1 MNYYNNDYDRG
12 YTEAT
17 MSAADYM
24 ARTYR
29 WMAGGLGV
37 TFGVALLTAATPLFY
52 LVNALYLVLTIAELG
67 LVFYFSSR
75 IQHMSVG
82 AARGVF
88 LAYSALNGMML
99 SYYFLAFS
107 VGTLVM
113 GFLSTAVYFGLM
125 AVYGRTTSRDL
136 TSWGPKLMMGL
147 MAMLFTSLVG
157 ALFGFGIGASLLSSG
172 IGLVIFM
179 LLTAYDTQ
187 KLHQM
192 YAYYSMDS
200 ALAEKASVYGAL
212 TLYLDFIN
220 IFLFVVRLLGMGGR
234 SRD

>member
-1 MNYYNNDYDRG
+1 MPDG
-12 YTEAT
+12 FV
-17 MSAADYM
+17 
-24 ARTYR
+24 
-29 WMAGGLGV
+29 GLAVRVVFRISLYETGINGCGLAV

-220 IFLFVVRLLGMGGR
+220 IFLFVLRLLGMGGR
-234 SRD
+234 NSND

>member
-29 WMAGGLGV
+29 WMACGLAV
-37 TFGVALLTAATPLFY
+37 TFGVALLTAMTPLFF
-52 LVNALYLVLTIAELG
+52 LVNSLYLLLTIGELG
-67 LVFYFSSR
+67 LVFFLSAR
-75 IQHMSVG
+75 IQQMSVG
-82 AARGVF
+82 AARGAF
-88 LAYSALNGMML
+88 LAYSVLNGMVL
-99 SYYFLAFS
+99 SYYFMLFS
-107 VGTLVM
+107 VGTLIM
-113 GFLSTAVYFGLM
+113 AFLSTAVYFGLM
-125 AVYGRTTSRDL
+125 AFYGHTTNRDL

-147 MAMLFTSLVG
+147 IAMIFTGLVG
-157 ALFGFGIGASLLSSG
+157 ALFDFGIGSVLLYNG
-172 IGLVIFM
+172 IGLVVFM

-187 KLHQM
+187 KLHQV
-192 YAYYSMDS
+192 YAYYAYDS
-200 ALAEKASVYGAL
+200 EMAERASIYGAL

-220 IFLFVVRLLGMGGR
+220 IFLFVVRLMGSR

>member
-1 MNYYNNDYDRG
+1 
-12 YTEAT
+12 

-29 WMAGGLGV
+29 WMAGGLGI

>member
-29 WMAGGLGV
+29 WMAGGLAV
-37 TFGVALLTAATPLFY
+37 TFAVALLTAATPLFY
-52 LVNALYLVLTIAELG
+52 LVNSLYLLLTIAELG
-67 LVFYFSSR
+67 LVFFLSAR
-75 IQHMSVG
+75 IQQMSVG
-82 AARGVF
+82 TARGVF
-88 LAYSALNGMML
+88 LAYSALNGMVL
-99 SYYFLAFS
+99 SYYFLLFS

-113 GFLSTAVYFGLM
+113 AF
-125 AVYGRTTSRDL
+125 YGHTTNRDL

-147 MAMLFTSLVG
+147 IAMMVTGLVG
-157 ALFGFGIGASLLSSG
+157 SLFGFGIGSVLLYCG
-172 IGLVIFM
+172 IGLVVFM

-220 IFLFVVRLLGMGGR
+220 IFLLVLRLLGMGGR
-234 SRD
+234 NRD